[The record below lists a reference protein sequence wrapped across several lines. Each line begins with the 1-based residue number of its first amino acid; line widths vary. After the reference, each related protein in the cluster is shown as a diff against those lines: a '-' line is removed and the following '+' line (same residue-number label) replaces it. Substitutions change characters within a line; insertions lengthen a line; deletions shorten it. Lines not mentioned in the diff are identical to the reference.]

1 MEPPS
6 LPRMPPVQY
15 QILWAAV
22 GVHVLRLVLVAAFG
36 PLVDW
41 LTMGGLAAVYAYIAV
56 RFLRHRWQIRRALRI
71 LRRLAPVNRTAVL
84 DGLDDERARAYF
96 EYRLAEHGEPQS
108 IGVVEKFGFSPVD
121 HRELGILTW
130 VTAIAAVLALVAPA
144 SMGLAGAWRVTA
156 YGCALA
162 LASAVW
168 ILLRESDQRSRSFQ
182 VSPFGLSEVL
192 PDGSVRR
199 LLWGYGIVLR
209 NRPWLRRIELAP
221 SDSPDSINIPYSVV
235 GFDRLV
241 EEILTKGGFQHDETA

>member
-6 LPRMPPVQY
+6 IPRMPPVQY
-15 QILWAAV
+15 RMLWAAG
-22 GVHVLRLVLVAAFG
+22 GVNVLRLILVAVFG

-41 LTMGGLAAVYAYIAV
+41 LTMGGLAAVYAYIVV

-71 LRRLAPVNRTAVL
+71 LRRLPAVNRTAVL
-84 DGLDDERARAYF
+84 DGLDDEHAKAYF

-108 IGVVEKFGFSPVD
+108 IGVVERFGFSPVD
-121 HRELGILTW
+121 RREFAILTL
-130 VTAIAAVLALVAPA
+130 VTAIAAVLVLVAPV
-144 SMGLAGAWRVTA
+144 SMGLDGVWRITA

-162 LASAVW
+162 LAFAVW
-168 ILLRESDQRSRSFQ
+168 ILLRGSDQLSRTFE

-192 PDGSVRR
+192 PDASVRR

-221 SDSPDSINIPYSVV
+221 PDHPDSINIPYSVV

-241 EEILTKGGFQHDETA
+241 EEILNKGGFQHDEAA